1 MPVPLPGSTEV
12 DRRARASQGRNR
24 RAGRISRPLR
34 YGYPYHG
41 SIGDRRS
48 RRLPCSV
55 DERALTERLITYDTS
70 QPDGIRAC
78 AGFIKGW
85 LEARE
90 IDVHDIV
97 FGGLPVLTAGVGPA
111 RRARR

>member
-1 MPVPLPGSTEV
+1 
-12 DRRARASQGRNR
+12 
-24 RAGRISRPLR
+24 
-34 YGYPYHG
+34 
-41 SIGDRRS
+41 
-48 RRLPCSV
+48 V

-90 IDVHDIV
+90 IDVHDSVRRIKTSTV
-97 FGGLPVLTAGVGPA
+97 PCRSPSDDCAIPSSRGCLTW
-111 RRARR
+111 